1 MHYVVDNHPG
11 VHVTVLDKLT
21 YAGNPEN
28 IAGLPTDRVEL
39 VVGDICDAELLDKI
53 VPGHDAI
60 VHYAAESHNDNS
72 IADPE
77 PFLRTNVEGTFRLLE
92 AVRKYGVR
100 YHHVS
105 TDEVYGDLALDDP
118 AKFTEET
125 PYHPSSPYSSTKA
138 SSDMLVRAW
147 TRTYGLRTTISNC
160 SNNYGPYQHVE
171 KFIPRQITNI
181 VDGVRPK
188 LYGRGENVHNWIH
201 TDDHSIG
208 RLGHPHEGPP
218 GGDLPHRRERRD
230 EQHHRPAHDP
240 GGDGARPRG
249 LRLGRRPPRPR
260 PPLRHRLHE
269 APDRARLEA
278 DAHRLR
284 RGPEADHRLV
294 RGQRVLV
301 APGQGGHRGPGTT
314 PQRGRRAV
322 IGPARAPRLYN
333 LFDRSFSHMA
343 DIAFEKDLSVAETG
357 IEGLKVVDLAVHG
370 DSRGWFKENWQRAKM
385 TALGIPDLRVV
396 QNNISYNDSR
406 GVTRGIHAE
415 PWDKFI
421 SVARGSVFGAWV
433 DLREGSA
440 TYGKVFTCT
449 LDPSKAIYV
458 PRGVGN
464 SFQALEDGTA
474 YTYLVDA
481 HWSLELK
488 RTYTFVNLADPEL
501 AIEWPIPLAE
511 ATVSEADLNHPML
524 KDVVPMAP
532 KRTLVTGCNGQL
544 GHAVRA
550 LAEERGVAKD
560 FDFCDID
567 TFDMSDPDAYAQYDW
582 SLYGTVIN
590 CGAYTAVDR
599 AETPEGRVAAWKA
612 NATGPALLARTCAG
626 TGSCWFTCP
635 PTTSSTAPPRST
647 TRASP
652 SVRCPSTARPRR
664 RGTSPWPGA
673 RATTSCA
680 ALGSSARAATS

>member
-1 MHYVVDNHPG
+1 
-11 VHVTVLDKLT
+11 
-21 YAGNPEN
+21 
-28 IAGLPTDRVEL
+28 
-39 VVGDICDAELLDKI
+39 
-53 VPGHDAI
+53 
-60 VHYAAESHNDNS
+60 
-72 IADPE
+72 
-77 PFLRTNVEGTFRLLE
+77 
-92 AVRKYGVR
+92 
-100 YHHVS
+100 
-105 TDEVYGDLALDDP
+105 
-118 AKFTEET
+118 
-125 PYHPSSPYSSTKA
+125 
-138 SSDMLVRAW
+138 
-147 TRTYGLRTTISNC
+147 
-160 SNNYGPYQHVE
+160 
-171 KFIPRQITNI
+171 
-181 VDGVRPK
+181 
-188 LYGRGENVHNWIH
+188 
-201 TDDHSIG
+201 
-208 RLGHPHEGPP
+208 
-218 GGDLPHRRERRD
+218 
-230 EQHHRPAHDP
+230 
-240 GGDGARPRG
+240 
-249 LRLGRRPPRPR
+249 
-260 PPLRHRLHE
+260 
-269 APDRARLEA
+269 
-278 DAHRLR
+278 
-284 RGPEADHRLV
+284 
-294 RGQRVLV
+294 
-301 APGQGGHRGPGTT
+301 
-314 PQRGRRAV
+314 
-322 IGPARAPRLYN
+322 
-333 LFDRSFSHMA
+333 MA

-357 IEGLKVVDLAVHG
+357 IGGLKVVDLAVHG

-440 TYGKVFTCT
+440 TYGKVYTCT

-501 AIEWPIPLAE
+501 AIEWPIPLDE
-511 ATVSEADLNHPML
+511 ATVSEADLNHPYL

-544 GHAVRA
+544 GRAVRA

-599 AETPEGRVAAWKA
+599 AETAEGRATAWKA
-612 NATGPALLARTCAG
+612 NATGPALLARTCSDHGITLVHVSSDYVFDGTAEVHDEDEPLSPLSVYGQTKAAG
-626 TGSCWFTCP
+626 DIAVAGCPRHYIMRSSWVIGEGRNFVKTMKGLSDRVADPEDGLEQVTVVDDQLGRLTFTRDMAEAIFHVLGTHAPYGTYDCTGSGTVKSWADIARAVFEAANGNGDRVVP
-635 PTTSSTAPPRST
+635 VSTADYYASAEGPVAPRPVHS
-647 TRASP
+647 ALDLSKLE
-652 SVRCPSTARPRR
+652 
-664 RGTSPWPGA
+664 
-673 RATTSCA
+673 A
-680 ALGSSARAATS
+680 AGFHMPDWEEELGEYIKTL